1 MWSGVSVFTLLLSL
15 GLALVMAASA
25 ASASTLAHSYIL
37 SLDAETPEATRKEV
51 VESLKRQGA
60 KVRPRRF
67 GILLYG
73 IIQLRQ
79 TALSSISTQILNE
92 ITYPGIMLAVSFEDT
107 AAVSKQGSS
116 NADPEAAIQA
126 WRTSLASFEQQIV
139 AIEQDQVVTTQPVEI
154 GEPRDMEELRE
165 A

>member
-60 KVRPRRF
+60 KVDLRLA
-67 GILLYG
+67 LLLSGSDYPAD
-73 IIQLRQ
+73 